1 MEPVLLEE
9 GVREQEEEWVVAEV
23 VGKVR
28 ALWANVSVPPVVP
41 LFSIRQVA
49 HALR

>member
-9 GVREQEEEWVVAEV
+9 GGREQEEEWVAAAAE
-23 VGKVR
+23 KVQV
-28 ALWANVSVPPVVP
+28 LWANVSVPPVVP